1 MYNNTSE
8 TVAINKN
15 FGIIVILQ
23 NSMRVNLKKILIEKL
38 TVVDE
43 KVFQLVKCSLKK

>member
-1 MYNNTSE
+1 MYNNTRE

-23 NSMRVNLKKILIEKL
+23 NSMRVNLKKNINW
-38 TVVDE
+38 
-43 KVFQLVKCSLKK
+43 KVNCCWWESFSIGKIFP